1 MAVGD
6 AKIMTKDAKQDV
18 SYSVVLVL
26 LSLSLLSSLLL
37 SSLFVLQ
44 CLRKLLVTTV
54 VAVLTVVQLLA
65 LVHELCSDEM
75 ILAPS
80 CSSSSSSSS
89 SPLWLSSNSD
99 SKGSMGVLVVDG

>member
-26 LSLSLLSSLLL
+26 LSLSLLSSL
-37 SSLFVLQ
+37 FVLQ

-54 VAVLTVVQLLA
+54 VAVLMIVQLLA

-89 SPLWLSSNSD
+89 SSPLWLSSNSD